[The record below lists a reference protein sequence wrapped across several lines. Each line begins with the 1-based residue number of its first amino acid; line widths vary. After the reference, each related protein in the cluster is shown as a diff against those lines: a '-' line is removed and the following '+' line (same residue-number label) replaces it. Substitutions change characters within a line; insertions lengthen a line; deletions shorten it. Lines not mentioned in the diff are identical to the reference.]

1 MNLGFIGTNEIIEI
15 GLNQLLLK
23 KKGEH
28 TLLNFNLDENS
39 TQQPD
44 MLFIDF
50 GSDNQFASER
60 LASLRILYP
69 NVPIMLYISEHNL
82 KTVKQLLNLGIQ
94 SVMTYECDFEEIF
107 ESMESILKGGKAYCN
122 KVLDVLLNENQDEP
136 NTDCLPVQLSK
147 REIEVLQLVVSGMS
161 SKQIAEELFLSY
173 HTINTHRKNIIKKVG
188 VKNVSELVI
197 FAQNTGLIKIQNT

>member
-23 KKGEH
+23 KDGEH

-69 NVPIMLYISEHNL
+69 NIPIMLYISEHNL

-197 FAQNTGLIKIQNT
+197 FAQNTGLIKL

>member
-122 KVLDVLLNENQDEP
+122 KVLDVLLNENQDDP

-197 FAQNTGLIKIQNT
+197 FAQNTGLIKI